1 MIKVLNKKAIIAF
14 LLSLSLVSCGT
25 QQGERGPVGP
35 QGEQG
40 ETGPQGPA
48 GHDGVSVVS
57 IDKTSSD
64 GLVDTY
70 TIFYSDGTSSS
81 FNITNGQDG
90 EQGIQGNPGQD
101 GHNPVISIGANG
113 NWFVDDVDT
122 GIKAQ
127 GPKGDTGAQGIQG
140 EKGADGTSVLTG
152 YGYPDNELGKNG
164 DSYIDLSSWDFYVKE
179 FDWWSLIGNIKGENG
194 QDGMPGING
203 EDGSNGID
211 GRDGVS
217 IMSIDL
223 IATSPENVDTY
234 EIRYSDGRSS
244 LFYVTNGADGPQGI
258 QGEPGQDGHTP
269 VITIGSNGNWFV
281 DGADTG
287 IKAQGPKGDTGEQ
300 GPQGEQGEKG
310 KDGSS
315 VLTGSGTPN
324 YDLGSNGDSYIN
336 LLTWDYYVKENDTW
350 TLKGN
355 IKGETGHD
363 SDLYGVTYIVT
374 FDVQDGIMPEGYETT
389 VEVEAFH
396 SISNLPTP
404 TKTDY
409 RFIGWYNGLSL
420 NDGQFTTLTPVT
432 RDMTV
437 YARYESYPLHAVTFH
452 SNGGN
457 LAESWHV
464 VHGFVINDLPII
476 GREDYEFAGWYLD
489 EQLENRISLPYT
501 VLTQVDLWAKWIINS
516 YSVTYVTNSEYTLD
530 KTYFDA
536 GTAVNELSTPT
547 KPHYQ
552 FAGWYVDEY
561 FETPFTYGNNIHS
574 DITVYAKW
582 SPIYHTVTWVR
593 NGGQENLVNS
603 WFDGGNIYG
612 YGGYEGTY
620 EGYNFAGWY
629 YDEELTEPVSWPVVA
644 DRDYTFYAKW
654 DWIDPYSDYILISNA
669 DELASIYKM
678 DGKYLLTADIDMTD
692 YQDVNVR
699 FGTAENHFTG
709 IFDGGGHRIYNFKAT
724 KGNETDNFGFI
735 SFNYGTIKN
744 VKIQG
749 EADYDS
755 WNNSSKVG
763 GGLVGL
769 NYGTIMNCQVDI
781 NVAMTATRSSSSA
794 RSVYLGGI
802 CGKNMSGALILNC
815 INLGN
820 VTLIDR
826 QTATAGNWSGLNSF
840 AAGIA
845 GLNESTIDSCV
856 NIGTITLNKTTG
868 SSWGSG
874 QLSSFANGGSSTTNN
889 VIRNC
894 LALGNL
900 AGTSVE
906 TFSDIG
912 VNAVVTN
919 CYKINTM
926 SYSTGNNQN
935 KGTSVTK
942 FVVDSESFYANDL
955 LFDSE
960 IWNYEELDFDNGI
973 TVRLR

>member
-48 GHDGVSVVS
+48 GQDGVSVVS

-234 EIRYSDGRSS
+234 EIRYSDGHSS
-244 LFYVTNGADGPQGI
+244 FFYITNGVDGPQGI

-281 DGADTG
+281 DGVDTS

-336 LLTWDYYVKENDTW
+336 LLTWDYYVKENDIW

-536 GTAVNELSTPT
+536 GTAVNELSTPN
-547 KPHYQ
+547 KPYME
-552 FAGWYVDEY
+552 FVGWYIDE
-561 FETPFTYGNNIHS
+561 ELTTPFTYGNNIHENL
-574 DITVYAKW
+574 TVYAKW
-582 SPIYHTVTWVR
+582 DYKYAHLIWHLN
-593 NGGQENLVNS
+593 NGQPDVEYNEFQGNNINGLTPTRENYRFL
-603 WFDGGNIYG
+603 
-612 YGGYEGTY
+612 
-620 EGYNFAGWY
+620 GWY
-629 YDEELTEPVSWPVVA
+629 LDEELTIPAELPMIC
-644 DRDYTFYAKW
+644 DDEKEFYASW
-654 DWIDPYSDYILISNA
+654 EWVDPYSDYILIDTA
-669 DELASIYKM
+669 DELASIYRM
-678 DGKYLLTADIDMTD
+678 DAKYLLTSDIDMSD
-692 YQDVNVR
+692 YQDQNIR
-699 FGTAENHFTG
+699 FGTSENHFTG
-709 IFDGGGHRIYNFKAT
+709 IFDGGGHTIYNYRLTA
-724 KGNETDNFGFI
+724 GMETNNFGLF
-735 SFNYGTIKN
+735 SFNEGTITNLK
-744 VKIQG
+744 VYG
-749 EADYDS
+749 EASFGS
-755 WNNSSKVG
+755 WTNCNMVVG
-763 GGLVGL
+763 GIAGL
-769 NYGTIMNCQVDI
+769 NYGTISNCESNIDLSI
-781 NVAMTATRSSSSA
+781 TLRREGNNNESS
-794 RSVYLGGI
+794 YIGGI
-802 CGKNMSGALILNC
+802 CGKNVDNGTVNNCLNSGNISVTVQDTGYASYGNFNTYASGIVGDNSNC
-815 INLGN
+815 S
-820 VTLIDR
+820 IDR
-826 QTATAGNWSGLNSF
+826 
-840 AAGIA
+840 
-845 GLNESTIDSCV
+845 CV
-856 NIGTITLNKTTG
+856 NAGTIKISRSTNGGKGNTCISSIGYKGTIT
-868 SSWGSG
+868 
-874 QLSSFANGGSSTTNN
+874 
-889 VIRNC
+889 NC
-894 LALGNL
+894 LAIGNL
-900 AGTSVE
+900 EGTQV
-906 TFSDIG
+906 TTVCDIG
-912 VNAVVTN
+912 VDSTVTN
-919 CYKINTM
+919 SYKINTLTYP
-926 SYSTGNNQN
+926 SAAIQN
-935 KGTSVTK
+935 KATSINSTVI
-942 FVVDSESFYANDL
+942 DSAEFYIEDL
-955 LFDSE
+955 LFDSA
-960 IWNYEELDFDNGI
+960 IWNYVELDFDNGI

>member
-25 QQGERGPVGP
+25 QQGERGPAGP

-48 GHDGVSVVS
+48 GQDGVSVIS

-81 FNITNGQDG
+81 FNITNGRDG

-234 EIRYSDGRSS
+234 EIRYSDGHSS
-244 LFYVTNGADGPQGI
+244 LFYVKNGVDGPQGI

-281 DGADTG
+281 DGSDTS

-310 KDGSS
+310 QDGSS

-396 SISNLPTP
+396 SISDLPTP

-437 YARYESYPLHAVTFH
+437 YARYESYPLHTVTFH

-464 VHGFVINDLPII
+464 VHGFVVNDLPTI

-536 GTAVNELSTPT
+536 GTAVNELPTPT

-552 FAGWYVDEY
+552 FDGWYVDEN

-603 WFDGGNIYG
+603 WFDGGEIYG

-678 DGKYLLTADIDMTD
+678 NGKYLLTDDIDMSEYVD
-692 YQDVNVR
+692 ANVR
-699 FGTAENHFTG
+699 FGTEENHFTG
-709 IFDGGGHRIYNFKAT
+709 IFDGGGHRIFNYSLTRGDDN
-724 KGNETDNFGFI
+724 NNFGFI
-735 SFNYGTIKN
+735 NFNEGEIRNLKLEGTANYGSFPGDVTA
-744 VKIQG
+744 G
-749 EADYDS
+749 A
-755 WNNSSKVG
+755 
-763 GGLVGL
+763 LVGQ
-769 NYGTIMNCQVDI
+769 NYGIIENCQVCVDLTLDWGNWNNGSYI
-781 NVAMTATRSSSSA
+781 YTCK
-794 RSVYLGGI
+794 LGGI
-802 CGKNMSGALILNC
+802 VGNNNTNGTISNCLFDGSITFSSQNSGGYGVNAYI
-815 INLGN
+815 
-820 VTLIDR
+820 
-826 QTATAGNWSGLNSF
+826 
-840 AAGIA
+840 AGIA
-845 GLNESTIDSCV
+845 GYNDSSISKCVNNSTINLNCIRNYLSRITHRV
-856 NIGTITLNKTTG
+856 SGIANHGTIADSLN
-868 SSWGSG
+868 
-874 QLSSFANGGSSTTNN
+874 LSSFTGTVHHGGDIGFDATVTNSFKLN
-889 VIRNC
+889 SINC
-894 LALGNL
+894 
-900 AGTSVE
+900 AGTS
-906 TFSDIG
+906 
-912 VNAVVTN
+912 
-919 CYKINTM
+919 
-926 SYSTGNNQN
+926 STQN
-935 KGTSVTK
+935 KATAISSL
-942 FVVDSESFYANDL
+942 VVNSASFYAEDL
-955 LFDSE
+955 LFDSA

>member
-40 ETGPQGPA
+40 EIGPQGPA
-48 GHDGVSVVS
+48 GQDGVSVVS

-113 NWFVDDVDT
+113 NWFVDDADT

-234 EIRYSDGRSS
+234 EIRYSDGHSS
-244 LFYVTNGADGPQGI
+244 FFYVTNGVDGPQGI

-350 TLKGN
+350 NLKGN

-437 YARYESYPLHAVTFH
+437 YARYESYPLHTVTFH

-603 WFDGGNIYG
+603 WFDGGDIYG

-692 YQDVNVR
+692 YQAVNVR

-709 IFDGGGHRIYNFKAT
+709 VFDGGGHRVYNYVQTRGTETNDF
-724 KGNETDNFGFI
+724 GLFGYNEGTITNLKI
-735 SFNYGTIKN
+735 SGTIQLGTWTNSNMIVGGIVAQNYGSIKN
-744 VKIQG
+744 CESDLDI
-749 EADYDS
+749 
-755 WNNSSKVG
+755 
-763 GGLVGL
+763 
-769 NYGTIMNCQVDI
+769 TITLIREGNASRTSHI
-781 NVAMTATRSSSSA
+781 
-794 RSVYLGGI
+794 GGI
-802 CGKNMSGALILNC
+802 CGKNISGATISNCLNSGDVSVSVQDKGYASYGSF
-815 INLGN
+815 NTYVAG
-820 VTLIDR
+820 V
-826 QTATAGNWSGLNSF
+826 AGNNT
-840 AAGIA
+840 
-845 GLNESTIDSCV
+845 NSTIEKCV
-856 NIGTITLNKTTG
+856 NVGGLTINRTTSGGPG
-868 SSWGSG
+868 STR
-874 QLSSFANGGSSTTNN
+874 LSSIGDGG
-889 VIRNC
+889 VIKNC
-894 LALGNL
+894 LALANL
-900 AGTSVE
+900 GGSGISTV
-906 TFSDIG
+906 SDIG
-912 VNAVVTN
+912 VDATVTN
-919 CYKINTM
+919 CYKINSMTYP
-926 SYSTGNNQN
+926 SGTPQN
-935 KGTSVTK
+935 KATAISK
-942 FVVDSESFYANDL
+942 LVVNSSSLYLEDL
-955 LFDSE
+955 LFDSA

>member
-81 FNITNGQDG
+81 FNITNGRDG

-101 GHNPVISIGANG
+101 GHNPVISIGSNG

-234 EIRYSDGRSS
+234 EIRYSDGHSS
-244 LFYVTNGADGPQGI
+244 LFYVKNGVDGPQGI

-281 DGADTG
+281 DGSDTS

-310 KDGSS
+310 QDGSS

-396 SISNLPTP
+396 SISDLPTP

-437 YARYESYPLHAVTFH
+437 YARYESYPLHTVTFH

-464 VHGFVINDLPII
+464 VHGFVINDLPTI

-547 KPHYQ
+547 KPYME
-552 FAGWYVDEY
+552 FVGWYIDE
-561 FETPFTYGNNIHS
+561 ELTTPFTYGNNIHENL
-574 DITVYAKW
+574 TVYAKW
-582 SPIYHTVTWVR
+582 DYKYAHLIWHLN
-593 NGGQENLVNS
+593 NGQPDVEYNEFQGNNINGLTPTRENYRFL
-603 WFDGGNIYG
+603 
-612 YGGYEGTY
+612 
-620 EGYNFAGWY
+620 GWY
-629 YDEELTEPVSWPVVA
+629 LDEELTIPAELPMIC
-644 DRDYTFYAKW
+644 DGEKDFYASWKW
-654 DWIDPYSDYILISNA
+654 VDPYSDYILINNA

-709 IFDGGGHRIYNFKAT
+709 IFDGGGHKIYNYNLT
-724 KGNETDNFGFI
+724 KGVDNNAFGFI
-735 SFNYGTIKN
+735 IYNDGIIRNLKIDGEEDIGRYTFSPVMGGIVAYNNGVVENCQSSVNINIGIKVSGSNTYESNIGGVVGINNQNASITNCMFDGYISFYSNHYSSYG
-744 VKIQG
+744 
-749 EADYDS
+749 A
-755 WNNSSKVG
+755 NSSV
-763 GGLVGL
+763 
-769 NYGTIMNCQVDI
+769 T
-781 NVAMTATRSSSSA
+781 
-794 RSVYLGGI
+794 
-802 CGKNMSGALILNC
+802 
-815 INLGN
+815 GN
-820 VTLIDR
+820 V
-826 QTATAGNWSGLNSF
+826 G
-840 AAGIA
+840 GIA
-845 GLNESTIDSCV
+845 GKNNSIIEKCV
-856 NIGTITLNKTTG
+856 NLGELN
-868 SSWGSG
+868 SVHE
-874 QLSSFANGGSSTTNN
+874 NGGGGYAYHYISGIARNGT
-889 VIRNC
+889 IRNC
-894 LALGNL
+894 LNIGKRT
-900 AGTSVE
+900 GGWYGHV
-906 TFSDIG
+906 SDIG
-912 VNAVVTN
+912 
-919 CYKINTM
+919 YG
-926 SYSTGNNQN
+926 STVSNSFVLNLNEWTGENSTQN
-935 KGTSVTK
+935 KATAISK
-942 FVVDSESFYANDL
+942 LVVNSSSIYSEDL
-955 LFDSE
+955 LFDSA

>member
-48 GHDGVSVVS
+48 GHDGVSVIS

-81 FNITNGQDG
+81 FNITNGRDG

-234 EIRYSDGRSS
+234 EIRYSDGHSS
-244 LFYVTNGADGPQGI
+244 LFYVKNGVDGPQGI

-281 DGADTG
+281 DGADTS

-310 KDGSS
+310 QDGSS

-363 SDLYGVTYIVT
+363 SDLYGVTYTVT

-389 VEVEAFH
+389 VEVGAFH
-396 SISNLPTP
+396 SISDLPTP

-432 RDMTV
+432 KDMTV

-552 FAGWYVDEY
+552 FDGWYVDEY

-603 WFDGGNIYG
+603 RFDGGEIYG

-629 YDEELTEPVSWPVVA
+629 YDEELTEAVSWPVIT

-709 IFDGGGHRIYNFKAT
+709 VFDGGGHRVYNYVQTRGTETNDF
-724 KGNETDNFGFI
+724 GLFGYNEGTITNLKI
-735 SFNYGTIKN
+735 SGTIQLGTWTNSNMTVGGIAAQNYGSIKN
-744 VKIQG
+744 C
-749 EADYDS
+749 ESDLD
-755 WNNSSKVG
+755 
-763 GGLVGL
+763 L
-769 NYGTIMNCQVDI
+769 TITLIRDGNASRTSLI
-781 NVAMTATRSSSSA
+781 
-794 RSVYLGGI
+794 GGI
-802 CGKNMSGALILNC
+802 CGKNISGATISNCLNSGDVTVFVQDKGYASY
-815 INLGN
+815 GN
-820 VTLIDR
+820 FNTYV
-826 QTATAGNWSGLNSF
+826 AGVAGNNT
-840 AAGIA
+840 
-845 GLNESTIDSCV
+845 NSTIEKCV
-856 NIGTITLNKTTG
+856 NVGGLTINRTTNGGPG
-868 SSWGSG
+868 STR
-874 QLSSFANGGSSTTNN
+874 LSSIGDGG
-889 VIRNC
+889 VIKNC
-894 LALGNL
+894 LALANL
-900 AGTSVE
+900 GGSGISAV
-906 TFSDIG
+906 SDIG
-912 VNAVVTN
+912 VDATVIN
-919 CYKINTM
+919 CYKINSMT
-926 SYSTGNNQN
+926 YSSGTPQN
-935 KGTSVTK
+935 KATAISK
-942 FVVDSESFYANDL
+942 LVVNSSSLYLEDL
-955 LFDSE
+955 LFDSA